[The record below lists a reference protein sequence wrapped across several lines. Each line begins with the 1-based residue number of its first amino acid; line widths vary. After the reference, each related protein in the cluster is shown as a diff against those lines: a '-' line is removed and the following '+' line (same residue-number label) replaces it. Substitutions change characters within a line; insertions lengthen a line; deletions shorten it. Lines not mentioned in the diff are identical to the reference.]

1 VEIGGAVEFR
11 WSDRF
16 IFWRKTM
23 QVLIDI
29 EQNNLEY
36 ADIIEELIS
45 VPRTNEQLV
54 SLCESVV
61 RYLRQSGQEL
71 QEYNKVIEDFKG
83 LLYRLP

>member
-1 VEIGGAVEFR
+1 
-11 WSDRF
+11 
-16 IFWRKTM
+16 M

-36 ADIIEELIS
+36 ADIIEELIA
-45 VPRTNEQLV
+45 VPRSNEQLI

-71 QEYNKVIEDFKG
+71 HEYNEYVNTFIGVMYK
-83 LLYRLP
+83 LP

>member
-1 VEIGGAVEFR
+1 MQKLKEIEKDNF
-11 WSDRF
+11 
-16 IFWRKTM
+16 
-23 QVLIDI
+23 
-29 EQNNLEY
+29 EY
-36 ADIIEELIS
+36 ADIIEELIA
-45 VPRTNEQLV
+45 VPRSNEQLV

>member
-1 VEIGGAVEFR
+1 MQKLKEIE
-11 WSDRF
+11 
-16 IFWRKTM
+16 
-23 QVLIDI
+23 
-29 EQNNLEY
+29 NNNFEY

-71 QEYNKVIEDFKG
+71 ALYNETIEDFKG
-83 LLYRLP
+83 LLYKLP